1 MDVFVNIL
9 LCGSYIP
16 VDMVK
21 RLPLSSEAGNN
32 LQHNLLCEFNEKH
45 TARTLSYIGYTM
57 SVEQKHMIEKAM
69 DTSGLEYVIGK
80 HGLGRLYSYLLCS
93 LKLWHMAKDAD
104 VVLLYNY
111 HYVFSAVLL
120 FAKFRHFKTAL
131 MIADSNEIS
140 EEKGVMRKCLAWYYK
155 KTRQRFDKL
164 IILSKDL
171 ISRLDVKNALLFPG
185 AIRYEDYKEF
195 SLQPLE
201 NRKIR
206 VLYAGVFTDVTGV
219 DLLLAAIEKIDLQNV
234 EFIFTGRGDLL
245 PDVEAAA
252 AKDKR
257 VVYKGFLPR
266 KEYYEL
272 MNSVDILVNPRNMTM
287 PQNMNNFP
295 SKMLEYLA
303 SGKVIVSTRFSGYEG
318 FENYHIKYVQST
330 VQSLRDGI
338 VSTILG
344 LSDERDECFYGNHY
358 RAKEFSWDKK
368 AEAILQYI
376 K

>member
-1 MDVFVNIL
+1 MNIL

-21 RLPLSSEAGNN
+21 KLPLSSEAGNN
-32 LQHNLLCEFNEKH
+32 LQHNLICEFKKKH
-45 TARTLSYIGYTM
+45 NVKTLSYIGYTM
-57 SVEQKHMIEKAM
+57 DAEQKGMIECAM
-69 DTSGLEYVIGK
+69 NANGLEYIIGK
-80 HGLGRLYSYLLCS
+80 HGAGRLYSYLQCS
-93 LKLWHMAKDAD
+93 LKLWNMVKNAD

-111 HYVFSAVLL
+111 HYIFSAVLL
-120 FAKFRHFKTAL
+120 FAKLCHFKTAL

-140 EEKGVMRKCLAWYYK
+140 EEKGIMRKCLAWYYK

-171 ISRLDVKNALLFPG
+171 MSRLDANDALFFPG
-185 AIRYEDYKEF
+185 AIRYEDYKDF
-195 SLQPLE
+195 SLQSLE

-245 PDVEAAA
+245 PDVKAVA

-303 SGKVIVSTRFSGYEG
+303 SGKVIVSTRFSGYED
-318 FENYHIKYVQST
+318 FSEYCINYVDTSVESIKA
-330 VQSLRDGI
+330 
-338 VSTILG
+338 G
-344 LSDERDECFYGNHY
+344 LIAVVMNLDEIRKKSYTTNHSFA
-358 RAKEFSWDKK
+358 REFSWQKK
-368 AEAILQYI
+368 AERMLEYMEE
-376 K
+376 